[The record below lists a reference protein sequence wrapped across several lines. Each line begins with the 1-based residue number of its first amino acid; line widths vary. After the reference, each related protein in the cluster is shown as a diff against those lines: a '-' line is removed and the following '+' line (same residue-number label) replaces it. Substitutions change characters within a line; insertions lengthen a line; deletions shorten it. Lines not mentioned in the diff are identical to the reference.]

1 MITQGLFL
9 SIWLYLFYL
18 SLPLLYVCTF
28 LSLPPPSLLSYLP
41 SPTPSFSH
49 LSFLLTLLSRDLR
62 GVIAEKFQRK
72 KKSNSVFPLQSIRP
86 FLYSDLAFLLLLH
99 FSNAQP
105 YPFRPLAAGPWV
117 SSENSLQPLSFILSQ
132 RLSGRLLGTEYVEDG
147 EGLLWRA
154 CKIVRHKRK
163 ILSKN
168 HLGPLFNEACHHLR
182 RTKRALFHLLQC
194 LRFDFF
200 HAAF

>member
-1 MITQGLFL
+1 MTVFV
-9 SIWLYLFYL
+9 L
-18 SLPLLYVCTF
+18 SLSASVVCMYVS
-28 LSLPPPSLLSYLP
+28 LSSPSLPPFLSPFPRPILLS
-41 SPTPSFSH
+41 SFILAYFTFSRSWRSH
-49 LSFLLTLLSRDLR
+49 SRK
-62 GVIAEKFQRK
+62 VSEEKK
-72 KKSNSVFPLQSIRP
+72 NSNSVFPLQSIRP

-99 FSNAQP
+99 LSNAQP